1 MVGEGC
7 RPGSAD
13 AGPPIRRIVLQSKE
27 GDLQQQL
34 EELVA
39 SLKAGEGARQ
49 AAQERKEKERL
60 LAESALLLG
69 IEEEKQARQ
78 ELHAAMVRTIE
89 STVAETRSKTRAEL
103 SPLKSAPGGAAGAGG
118 GGGLAKEELRLLSRT
133 MEMELKSLA
142 EQETALTRKLDA
154 EVERLR
160 GLIAAEREERE
171 RQQDNILRALE
182 ATSRQMMGA
191 IQTEKREREA
201 TEETLLALLE
211 TSVSNVQSSLVD
223 Y

>member
-1 MVGEGC
+1 MMA
-7 RPGSAD
+7 SA
-13 AGPPIRRIVLQSKE
+13 S
-27 GDLQQQL
+27 
-34 EELVA
+34 
-39 SLKAGEGARQ
+39 
-49 AAQERKEKERL
+49 
-60 LAESALLLG
+60 
-69 IEEEKQARQ
+69 
-78 ELHAAMVRTIE
+78 
-89 STVAETRSKTRAEL
+89 
-103 SPLKSAPGGAAGAGG
+103 
-118 GGGLAKEELRLLSRT
+118 SR
-133 MEMELKSLA
+133 LKSLA

>member
-1 MVGEGC
+1 MVGGGS

-69 IEEEKQARQ
+69 IGAPSG
-78 ELHAAMVRTIE
+78 AC
-89 STVAETRSKTRAEL
+89 
-103 SPLKSAPGGAAGAGG
+103 SPPPACERRPPPPAPCPH
-118 GGGLAKEELRLLSRT
+118 RR
-133 MEMELKSLA
+133 SLA
-142 EQETALTRKLDA
+142 PKH
-154 EVERLR
+154 
-160 GLIAAEREERE
+160 
-171 RQQDNILRALE
+171 
-182 ATSRQMMGA
+182 
-191 IQTEKREREA
+191 
-201 TEETLLALLE
+201 
-211 TSVSNVQSSLVD
+211 
-223 Y
+223 